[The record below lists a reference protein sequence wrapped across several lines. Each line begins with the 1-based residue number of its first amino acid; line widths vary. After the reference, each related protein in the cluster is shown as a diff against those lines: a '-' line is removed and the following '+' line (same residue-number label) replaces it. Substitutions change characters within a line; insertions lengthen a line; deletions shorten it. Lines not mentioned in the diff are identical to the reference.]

1 MAFAGIV
8 LVVNSVLIA
17 FVLPF
22 LIAMIVTSG
31 SGVLMLALPTVSYIR
46 TCWFAIRQH
55 NNQVVNAVNSQQVS
69 ALVQREKKAAV
80 DMGIV
85 TFSLFAFVTPNF
97 LNYFIYMQHYLHY
110 LRIYAIVYPWGI
122 TLTLITSSVNPLIYF
137 IRNKNL
143 RNAFRSTMNM

>member
-17 FVLPF
+17 SVLPF
-22 LIAMIVTSG
+22 LIAMIVTIG
-31 SGVLMLALPTVSYIR
+31 SGVLMLALPTVNYIR
-46 TCWFAIRQH
+46 TWLAIRHH
-55 NNQVVNAVNSQQVS
+55 NNQVVNAINSQQIS
-69 ALVQREKKAAV
+69 ALVLREKKAAV

-97 LNYFIYMQHYLHY
+97 LNYIIYMQHYL
-110 LRIYAIVYPWGI
+110 RIHAIVYPWGI
-122 TLTLITSSVNPLIYF
+122 TLTLITSSINPLIYF

>member
-8 LVVNSVLIA
+8 LGVNSVLIA

-22 LIAMIVTSG
+22 LIAMIVTIG
-31 SGVLMLALPTVSYIR
+31 SGVLMLALPTVNYIR
-46 TCWFAIRQH
+46 TWFAIRHH
-55 NNQVVNAVNSQQVS
+55 NNQVVNAINSQQI
-69 ALVQREKKAAV
+69 LVQREKKAAV

-97 LNYFIYMQHYLHY
+97 LNYIIYMQHYL
-110 LRIYAIVYPWGI
+110 RIHAIVYPWGI
-122 TLTLITSSVNPLIYF
+122 TLTLITSSINPPIYF

-143 RNAFRSTMNM
+143 RNAFRSTMKM

>member
-1 MAFAGIV
+1 MTFAGIV

-22 LIAMIVTSG
+22 LIAMIVTIG
-31 SGVLMLALPTVSYIR
+31 SGVLMLALPTVNYIR
-46 TCWFAIRQH
+46 TWLAIRHH
-55 NNQVVNAVNSQQVS
+55 NNQVVNAINSQQIS
-69 ALVQREKKAAV
+69 ALVLREKKAAV
-80 DMGIV
+80 GMGIV

-97 LNYFIYMQHYLHY
+97 LNYIIYMQHYL
-110 LRIYAIVYPWGI
+110 RIHAIVYPWGI
-122 TLTLITSSVNPLIYF
+122 TLTLITSSINPLVYF

>member
-22 LIAMIVTSG
+22 LIAMIVTIG
-31 SGVLMLALPTVSYIR
+31 SGVLMLALPTVNYIR
-46 TCWFAIRQH
+46 TWFAIRQH
-55 NNQVVNAVNSQQVS
+55 NNQVADAVNSQQVS
-69 ALVQREKKAAV
+69 ALVQREKKAALDV
-80 DMGIV
+80 GIV

-97 LNYFIYMQHYLHY
+97 LNYIIYMQYY
-110 LRIYAIVYPWGI
+110 LRIHAIVYPWGV
-122 TLTLITSSVNPLIYF
+122 TLTLITSSTNPLIYF

-143 RNAFRSTMNM
+143 RNAFRSTMNV

>member
-1 MAFAGIV
+1 M
-8 LVVNSVLIA
+8 VNSVLIA

-22 LIAMIVTSG
+22 LIAMIVTIG
-31 SGVLMLALPTVSYIR
+31 SGVLMLALPTVNYIR
-46 TCWFAIRQH
+46 TWFAIRHH
-55 NNQVVNAVNSQQVS
+55 NNQVVNAINSQQIS

-97 LNYFIYMQHYLHY
+97 LNYIIYMHHYLH
-110 LRIYAIVYPWGI
+110 AIVYPWGI
-122 TLTLITSSVNPLIYF
+122 TLTLITSSINPLIYS

>member
-22 LIAMIVTSG
+22 LIAMIVTIG
-31 SGVLMLALPTVSYIR
+31 SGVLMLALPTVNYIR
-46 TCWFAIRQH
+46 TWLAIRH
-55 NNQVVNAVNSQQVS
+55 HKNQVVNAINSQQIS
-69 ALVQREKKAAV
+69 ALVLREKKAAV

-97 LNYFIYMQHYLHY
+97 LNYIIYMQHYL
-110 LRIYAIVYPWGI
+110 RIHAIVYPWGI
-122 TLTLITSSVNPLIYF
+122 TLTLITSSINPLIYF

>member
-1 MAFAGIV
+1 M
-8 LVVNSVLIA
+8 VNSVLIA

-22 LIAMIVTSG
+22 LIAMIVTIG
-31 SGVLMLALPTVSYIR
+31 SGVLMLALPTVNYIR
-46 TCWFAIRQH
+46 TWFAIRHH
-55 NNQVVNAVNSQQVS
+55 NNQVVNAINSQQIS

-97 LNYFIYMQHYLHY
+97 LNYIIYMHHY
-110 LRIYAIVYPWGI
+110 LRIHAIVYPWGI
-122 TLTLITSSVNPLIYF
+122 TLTLITSSINPLIYS

-143 RNAFRSTMNM
+143 RNAFGSTMNM

>member
-22 LIAMIVTSG
+22 LIAMIVTIG
-31 SGVLMLALPTVSYIR
+31 SGVLMLALPTVNYIR
-46 TCWFAIRQH
+46 TWLAIRHH
-55 NNQVVNAVNSQQVS
+55 NNQVVNAINSQQIS
-69 ALVQREKKAAV
+69 ALVLREKKAAV

-97 LNYFIYMQHYLHY
+97 LNYIIYMQHYL
-110 LRIYAIVYPWGI
+110 RIHVIVYPWGI
-122 TLTLITSSVNPLIYF
+122 TSTLITSSINPLIYL